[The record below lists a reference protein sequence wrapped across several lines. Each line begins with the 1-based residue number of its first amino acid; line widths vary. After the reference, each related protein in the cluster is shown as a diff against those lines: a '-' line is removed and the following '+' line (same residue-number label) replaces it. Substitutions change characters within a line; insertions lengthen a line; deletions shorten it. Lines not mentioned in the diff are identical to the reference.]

1 MPLSTE
7 NVHTFVHNYYLLYIQ
22 LLIILSIVIHEQ
34 IMEDD
39 SSSNWEDNQTYSV
52 ADTILV

>member
-7 NVHTFVHNYYLLYIQ
+7 NIHNFVYMTDNYYLLYIQ
-22 LLIILSIVIHEQ
+22 LLILSIVIHEQ

-39 SSSNWEDNQTYSV
+39 SSHSNGEDIQRS
-52 ADTILV
+52 